1 MKLRWSTVGVTT
13 DVAGAFSMTVC
24 CSVPPPG
31 DHEAADLAGLR
42 EEAGGEGTLE
52 EEGEVGGA
60 SPTRSGG
67 VASPTAHQHR
77 HQTARWPR

>member
-24 CSVPPPG
+24 RSVPPPG

-42 EEAGGEGTLE
+42 EEAGG
-52 EEGEVGGA
+52 GGL
-60 SPTRSGG
+60 
-67 VASPTAHQHR
+67 
-77 HQTARWPR
+77 